1 MMPSSCNYLA
11 VERPNEGKRRLTV
24 WLLLVLC
31 GAVSISSVAGP
42 TAGEQI
48 RYRGLFAG
56 KAKLTINGDSRR
68 AEVGETLLP
77 GVTLLS
83 ADDDSAIIDHRG
95 DQYRYP
101 RSSTVPVALNPK
113 VTIQRNRSGMFATEG
128 IINGRT
134 VPLLVDTGATT
145 VVINGALARK
155 LKLRPN
161 YSRPVRV
168 QTASGVER
176 AYPLELDSVQVGNI
190 TVNEVS
196 ALVLRGNYPAI
207 PLLGNSFLSQV
218 QMRQAD
224 GQLTLSR

>member
-1 MMPSSCNYLA
+1 MQLLSDRKTY
-11 VERPNEGKRRLTV
+11 RGKQRLSV

-31 GAVSISSVAGP
+31 SAVSISSVAGP

-48 RYRGLFAG
+48 RYRGLFAD
-56 KAKLTINGDSRR
+56 KAKLTVNGNSHR

-77 GVTLLS
+77 GVTLVS
-83 ADDDSAIIDHRG
+83 AEDDSAIIDHRG

-101 RSSTVPVALNPK
+101 RSSRPPVALNPK
-113 VTIQRNRSGMFATEG
+113 VTIQQNRSGMFATEG
-128 IINGRT
+128 IINGTT

-145 VVINGALARK
+145 VVINGTLARK

-161 YSRPVRV
+161 YSRPIRV

-190 TVNEVS
+190 TVNDVA
-196 ALVLRGNYPAI
+196 ALVLRGKYPAI

-218 QMRQAD
+218 QMRQTD
-224 GQLTLSR
+224 GQLTLFR